1 MFENRKYRSRAVKQ
15 GLVSF
20 STTVKETNLH
30 IQADSDLT
38 DPATRAVLHCRN
50 RIESYIR
57 KYPEF
62 AQSLTPLE
70 TDPFAPS
77 VVNDMIQ
84 AGQAAGTGPM
94 AAIAG
99 LIAEYT
105 GRTLLEYS
113 NQIIV
118 ENGGDIF
125 IRSDTDTV
133 CTIHAG
139 KSPLSMKTG
148 ILIGKREEPFALCT
162 SSGTLGHSKSF
173 GKADAVTVLSDSA
186 SLADA
191 AATGLCNMVQKE
203 GDIEK
208 VIETGKAIPGV
219 MGLSIIKG
227 KHIGLWG
234 DLRIVKLYA

>member
-1 MFENRKYRSRAVKQ
+1 MFENRKYRSRAVKE

-20 STTVKETNLH
+20 SVTVKETNLH

-38 DPATRAVLHCRN
+38 EPATRAVLRCRE

-57 KYPEF
+57 AYPPF
-62 AQSLTPLE
+62 AESFTPLQ

-77 VVNDMIQ
+77 VVNDMIR
-84 AGQAAGTGPM
+84 AGQEAGTGPM

-99 LIAEYT
+99 LVAEYT
-105 GRTLLEYS
+105 GRSLLDYTG
-113 NQIIV
+113 QVIV

-148 ILIGKREEPFALCT
+148 ILIKKRERPFALCT
-162 SSGTLGHSKSF
+162 SSGTTGHSKSF
-173 GKADAVTVLSDSA
+173 GKADAVTVLSESTP
-186 SLADA
+186 LADA
-191 AATGLCNMVQKE
+191 AATGLCNLVQKE
-203 GDIEK
+203 RDIEK
-208 VIETGKAIPGV
+208 VIEKGKSITGV
-219 MGLSIIKG
+219 EGLAIIKG

-234 DLRIVKLYA
+234 DLQIVKL

>member
-1 MFENRKYRSRAVKQ
+1 MFENRRYRSRALKE

-20 STTVKETNLH
+20 TVTVKETNLH

-38 DPATRAVLHCRN
+38 EPATRAVLSCRN

-57 KYPEF
+57 EYPQF
-62 AQSLTPLE
+62 AASLTPLPE
-70 TDPFAPS
+70 DPFAPALI
-77 VVNDMIQ
+77 NDMIR

-99 LIAEYT
+99 AVAEYAGGNLLDLT
-105 GRTLLEYS
+105 GRA
-113 NQIIV
+113 IV

-148 ILIGKREEPFALCT
+148 ILIKKREVPFALCT

-173 GKADAVTVLSDSA
+173 GKADAVTVLSGSTP
-186 SLADA
+186 LADA
-191 AATGLCNMVQKE
+191 AATGLCNMVHKE
-203 GDIEK
+203 RDIDK
-208 VIETGKAIPGV
+208 VIEKGKTIPGV
-219 MGLSIIKG
+219 EGLAIIKG

-234 DLRIVKLYA
+234 NLQVVKL